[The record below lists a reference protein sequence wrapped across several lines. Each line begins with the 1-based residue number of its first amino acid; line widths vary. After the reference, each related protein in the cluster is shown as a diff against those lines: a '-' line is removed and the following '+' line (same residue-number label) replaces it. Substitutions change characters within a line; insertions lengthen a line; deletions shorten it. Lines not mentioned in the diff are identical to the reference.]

1 MKKYLFI
8 VFLITISNSL
18 IADTPFSVRR
28 DNVKVFTS
36 PNFENEIPSTEYFYG
51 DTISITLYSDLW
63 AEVILP
69 DGKKGYI
76 KKENLLPA
84 TNGFGTLSPEEKI
97 ATPLYQITSATAVL
111 RKPDD
116 GSGRVPLQFKKHQIL
131 YDAVAVND
139 DWMSIPIGGGETGY
153 MKTMYLNEI
162 SHEEKVEMF
171 GQKPEQHT
179 EIQNTTG
186 RLSGY
191 VNGWQT
197 GPKFIFII
205 IAVCTIL
212 LLLTLYRRNRGP
224 LKGKMLGMYANTLL
238 ILSLMEIWYF
248 YSAGMNRVYWFL
260 SFDHILRTLL
270 YVVIMIVFTWVQAS
284 AGLNLMDDT
293 IKPAV
298 RDKRKYLWIAT
309 GIAAGLFLSY
319 IYRSME
325 GIGTA
330 AYRFGPDTPICQILG
345 QLPAGIFFARNLRKR
360 LQEKK
365 ILFCIYYMSI
375 IGTVVSLVMG
385 SILIFIVFAV
395 FLALAVARPIP
406 ANGQSQEEVAINP
419 LCFDCKHYREDN
431 QTCSLNNDVTNSSC
445 NNYRDW

>member
-36 PNFENEIPSTEYFYG
+36 PNFENEIPSMEYFYG

-69 DGKKGYI
+69 DGKKGYV

-97 ATPLYQITSATAVL
+97 ATPLYRITSATVVL
-111 RKPDD
+111 RKPDN

-153 MKTMYLNEI
+153 MKTMCLNEI

-224 LKGKMLGMYANTLL
+224 LKGKMLGMFANTLL
-238 ILSLMEIWYF
+238 ILSLLEIWYF

-298 RDKRKYLWIAT
+298 RDKRKYLWIAA
-309 GIAAGLFLSY
+309 GIAGGLFRAFPCQKPKKKTSSEKNPFLHLLHVDNRDRGKPGHGVDTY
-319 IYRSME
+319 IYR
-325 GIGTA
+325 IR
-330 AYRFGPDTPICQILG
+330 RFPGFSCRQTNTCERSI
-345 QLPAGIFFARNLRKR
+345 AGRSCDQSAMLR
-360 LQEKK
+360 LQT
-365 ILFCIYYMSI
+365 LP
-375 IGTVVSLVMG
+375 
-385 SILIFIVFAV
+385 
-395 FLALAVARPIP
+395 RR
-406 ANGQSQEEVAINP
+406 QSDLQPE
-419 LCFDCKHYREDN
+419 
-431 QTCSLNNDVTNSSC
+431 Q
-445 NNYRDW
+445 